1 MLFTYICTKFYE
13 EIFNGLKVI
22 ELTWKHYHLNVWPG
36 RVTFTFIGQGSAIRL
51 STAAWYGEHFV
62 QSSTKI
68 LQLMQE
74 IWSEHEKLTDRQ
86 TLNITFALWSWIVTF
101 TFIRQGS
108 VMRNI
113 WHKFNKNSSIRYGD
127 TEKSQKIN
135 R

>member
-1 MLFTYICTKFYE
+1 MKTLPFE
-13 EIFNGLKVI
+13 R
-22 ELTWKHYHLNVWPG
+22 LTWKSDLHLHRTGFSYKV
-36 RVTFTFIGQGSAIRL
+36 

-62 QSSTKI
+62 QSFTKI

-74 IWSEHEKLTDRQ
+74 IWSEHEKLKDRQ

-135 R
+135 RQRWTDTQIDRQYHMTFLKSRI